1 MKQWL
6 RFIFSRAFLKTAVAA
21 AVVVVVGIF
30 GSLYWLKS
38 TTMHGHTV
46 EIPDLKLMPLAEA
59 QVLLEEAGLTYEVID
74 STHYAPG
81 IPEGAIVDCF
91 PEAYSK
97 VKLGRKILLST
108 NPSSL
113 PKYPLPN
120 YKDQLVSYVSSKFK
134 TKGFE
139 IDSIVMVP
147 DLSHDL
153 VLKVLDENGALA
165 VEQQPYET
173 GAHFTLY
180 VSAGQD
186 GRTVYL
192 PSLVGLKVEEAQ
204 ALLTS
209 LSLNTGALVI
219 REEIKDTMAAFV
231 MQSAP
236 AFEPELEVPVGSAV
250 DLWLV
255 ADSADIPQQ
264 FLNDSL
270 DVNF

>member
-6 RFIFSRAFLKTAVAA
+6 RFIFSLAFVKTALAA
-21 AVVVVVGIF
+21 AIVVVVAIF
-30 GSLYWLKS
+30 ASLYWLKDS
-38 TTMHGHTV
+38 TMHGETV

-59 QVLLEEAGLTYEVID
+59 QLLLEEAGLTFEVID

-81 IPEGAIVDCF
+81 IPEGAIVDCY
-91 PEAYSK
+91 PKAYSK

-120 YKDQLVSYVSSKFK
+120 YKDQLVGYVSSKFK

-153 VLKVLDENGALA
+153 VLKVLDEEGQLA
-165 VEQQPYET
+165 IEQEPYET
-173 GAHFTLY
+173 GAKFTLY

-192 PSLVGLKVEEAQ
+192 PNLVGLKVEQAQ
-204 ALLTS
+204 ELLTS

-219 REEIKDTMAAFV
+219 REEIKDTLGAFV

-236 AFEPELEVPVGSAV
+236 KFEPELEVRVGSAV

-255 ADSADIPQQ
+255 ADSADVPQQ
-264 FLNDSL
+264 LLNDSL